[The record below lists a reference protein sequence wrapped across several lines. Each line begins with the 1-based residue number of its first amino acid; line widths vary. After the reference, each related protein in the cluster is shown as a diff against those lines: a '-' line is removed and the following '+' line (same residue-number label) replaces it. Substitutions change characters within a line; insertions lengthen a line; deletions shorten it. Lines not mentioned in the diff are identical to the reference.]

1 MRASAK
7 RANKH
12 YRLTPKKIKYAQ
24 KILRAKTETET
35 LERAL
40 DNLIEEYEKNQKLL
54 DALERFEKS
63 GAVIEDVFG
72 KL

>member
-1 MRASAK
+1 MKASTK

-12 YRLTPKKIKYAQ
+12 YRLTAAKIKYAQ
-24 KILRAKTETET
+24 RILRAKTETET

-40 DNLIEEYEKNQKLL
+40 DNVIDEHEKNQKILE
-54 DALERFEKS
+54 ALERFERS